1 MAQNAH
7 MINNPMD
14 VIQADETTAINRLLS
29 QTVENHKPLLP
40 KPTHLQ

>member
-14 VIQADETTAINRLLS
+14 VIQADET
-29 QTVENHKPLLP
+29 VETIMTKEGIR
-40 KPTHLQ
+40 

>member
-14 VIQADETTAINRLLS
+14 VIQADDKSRNNNDEEGIR
-29 QTVENHKPLLP
+29 
-40 KPTHLQ
+40 